1 MAEPE
6 GLRHAAIAWL
16 EQRTFDRQISL
27 TRDEIADFE
36 WNGQPFR
43 LIPSQQGIWKP
54 RGFEATL
61 SIVTTYRSPGQKR
74 PYADEVG
81 ADGLIRYKWRGDD
94 PQHPE
99 NVGLRQA
106 MQLRQPIIW
115 FIGIGG
121 KPPEY
126 QVVAPVYLVREEPDL
141 QQFVMAPLAEEDF
154 AVEELDEGF
163 AVPALKRYL
172 MRETKVRLHQPV
184 FRSTVLMAYEDHC
197 AVCNLAHPELLDAAH
212 IVDDSHELGTPTVG
226 NGMALCKIHHAAF
239 DRRFLGIRP
248 TPDVPVVEIRQDLL
262 EEVDG
267 PMLRHGL
274 QDLHGKPLMML
285 PRVKANRPDRDKLM
299 WAYDRFQS
307 ATIVNVA

>member
-1 MAEPE
+1 MAEPL
-6 GLRHAAIAWL
+6 GLRHAAITWL
-16 EQRTFDRQISL
+16 EERTFDRQIPLS
-27 TRDEIADFE
+27 REDIAEFRWE
-36 WNGQPFR
+36 GAPFR
-43 LIPSQQGIWKP
+43 LIPSMQGIWKP
-54 RGFEATL
+54 RAFEATL
-61 SIVTTYRSPGQKR
+61 SIVTTYRAPGHKR
-74 PYADEVG
+74 PYDDEVG
-81 ADGLIRYKWRGDD
+81 VDGLIRYKWRGDN

-99 NVGLRQA
+99 NVGLRRA
-106 MQLRQPIIW
+106 MQLRLPIIW

-126 QVVAPVYLVREEPDL
+126 QVVAPVYLINEEPEN

-154 AVEELDEGF
+154 AVEEFEEGW

-172 MRETKVRLHQPV
+172 MGQTKVRLHQPV
-184 FRSTVLMAYEDHC
+184 FRSTVLLAYENHC

-212 IVDDSHELGTPTVG
+212 IVDDSHELGTPTIG

-248 TPDVPVVEIRQDLL
+248 TARTPIVEIRQDLL
-262 EEVDG
+262 DEVDG

-285 PRVKANRPDRDKLM
+285 PKARANRPDHDKLV
-299 WAYDRFQS
+299 WAYERFRT
-307 ATIVNVA
+307 ATVADAA

>member
-1 MAEPE
+1 MAEPL
-6 GLRHAAIAWL
+6 GLRHAAITWL
-16 EQRTFDRQISL
+16 EERTFDRQIPLS
-27 TRDEIADFE
+27 REDIAEFRWE
-36 WNGQPFR
+36 GAPFR
-43 LIPSQQGIWKP
+43 LIPSMQGIWKP
-54 RGFEATL
+54 RAFEATL
-61 SIVTTYRSPGQKR
+61 SIVTTYRAPGHKR
-74 PYADEVG
+74 PYDDEVG
-81 ADGLIRYKWRGDD
+81 VDGLIRYKWRGDN

-99 NVGLRQA
+99 NVGLRRA
-106 MQLRQPIIW
+106 MQLRLPIIW

-126 QVVAPVYLVREEPDL
+126 QVVAPVYLINEEPEN

-154 AVEELDEGF
+154 AVEEFEEGW

-172 MRETKVRLHQPV
+172 MRQTKVRLHQPV
-184 FRSTVLMAYEDHC
+184 FRSTVLLAYENHC

-212 IVDDSHELGTPTVG
+212 IVDDSHELGTPTIG

-248 TPDVPVVEIRQDLL
+248 TARTPIVEIRQDLL
-262 EEVDG
+262 DEVDG

-285 PRVKANRPDRDKLM
+285 PKARANRPDHDKLV
-299 WAYDRFQS
+299 WAYERFRT
-307 ATIVNVA
+307 ATVADAA

>member
-1 MAEPE
+1 MAEPL
-6 GLRHAAIAWL
+6 GLRHAAITWL
-16 EQRTFDRQISL
+16 EERTFDRQIPLS
-27 TRDEIADFE
+27 REDIAEFRWE
-36 WNGQPFR
+36 GAPFR
-43 LIPSQQGIWKP
+43 LIPSMQGIWKP
-54 RGFEATL
+54 RAFEATL
-61 SIVTTYRSPGQKR
+61 SIVTTYRAPGHKR
-74 PYADEVG
+74 PYDDEVG
-81 ADGLIRYKWRGDD
+81 ADGLIRYKWRGDN

-99 NVGLRQA
+99 NVGLRRA
-106 MQLRQPIIW
+106 MQLRLPIIW

-126 QVVAPVYLVREEPDL
+126 QVVAPVYLINEEPEN

-154 AVEELDEGF
+154 AVEEFEEGW

-172 MRETKVRLHQPV
+172 MRQTKVRLHQPV
-184 FRSTVLMAYEDHC
+184 FRSTVLLAYENHC

-212 IVDDSHELGTPTVG
+212 IVDDSHELGTPTIG

-248 TPDVPVVEIRQDLL
+248 TARTPIVEIRQDLL
-262 EEVDG
+262 DEVDG

-285 PRVKANRPDRDKLM
+285 PKARANRPDHDKLV
-299 WAYDRFQS
+299 WAYERFRT
-307 ATIVNVA
+307 ATVADAA